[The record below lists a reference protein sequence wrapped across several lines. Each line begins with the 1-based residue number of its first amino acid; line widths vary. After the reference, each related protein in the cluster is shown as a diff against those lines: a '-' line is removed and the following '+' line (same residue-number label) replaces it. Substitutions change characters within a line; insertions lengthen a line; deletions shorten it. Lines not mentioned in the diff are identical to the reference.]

1 MVGIFQR
8 IFLLKFARTFHPGFQ
23 MTQVVALLVLV
34 AILVVVAGP
43 ILAKMVKL
51 CKLVIC

>member
-1 MVGIFQR
+1 
-8 IFLLKFARTFHPGFQ
+8 

-43 ILAKMVKL
+43 MLGQMVKPFASWSL
-51 CKLVIC
+51 LSKEMQVMMRLPSLGCEISGGA